1 MFARKPIPAHDL
13 KTTRTGEVRRRSIFW
28 RWRRLFFLI
37 GLLMATG
44 TAGVAPILSQ
54 VELPNDGQVAPENQ
68 TPSLCDASLPANTP
82 CSASNAIAAF
92 HGDENRQNVT
102 LDQVPKTLQNAVLSA
117 EDRDYF
123 DHRGVNPQG
132 IARA

>member
-13 KTTRTGEVRRRSIFW
+13 KTTRIGEVRRRSIFW

-44 TAGVAPILSQ
+44 TAGVALILSQ
-54 VELPNDGQVAPENQ
+54 VQLPN
-68 TPSLCDASLPANTP
+68 ASVVPPTP
-82 CSASNAIAAF
+82 CTASNAIAAF
-92 HGDENRQNVT
+92 HGDENRQIVK
-102 LDQVPKTLQNAVLSA
+102 LEQIPDVMQQAVLSA

-123 DHRGVNPQG
+123 S
-132 IARA
+132 